1 MAKFQYLDV
10 SNLTLYTQLMT
21 QDAAKKIED
30 AVSPAIK
37 TISQSSDLTTL
48 YFYTKEAP
56 VTEDEAAFSFTIP
69 AVDISIK
76 ADKVQKPTAGNFA
89 GLDAKGNLTD
99 SGKKASDFEN
109 AGAADEAKTELLKFI
124 GTIPA
129 DAAAKNIVAYIKESV
144 DAGLYDDNAIRAL
157 INGNT
162 SAIAIINGT
171 GEGSMKKVCANALTE
186 FVAGAPENLDTY
198 KELTDWIL
206 NHSSDA
212 AEMNSKIGTN
222 TANISNLKK
231 MVGTLPAGVAAA
243 TVIDYIA
250 EYVSKALTDSDLAQ
264 YAKADDLDAA
274 VGRIGGL
281 ETDLASANGKV
292 SKNTTD
298 ITAIKTAIGTIP
310 DGAVAKTLVAYA
322 QELVEALRQQLTA
335 LAARVTTAEG
345 KISNLQTDVTKAKG
359 DISTNIAGIT
369 ALQGL
374 VGDGFEPIPEA
385 AIRALFT

>member
-1 MAKFQYLDV
+1 MAKLQYLDV
-10 SNLTLYTQLMT
+10 SNLTLYTQLMN
-21 QDAAKKIED
+21 QDVAKKIED

-56 VTEDEAAFSFTIP
+56 VKEDEAAFSFTIP
-69 AVDISIK
+69 AVDISMK
-76 ADKVQKPTAGNFA
+76 ADKVQKPAAGNFA
-89 GLDAKGNLTD
+89 GLDAKGNLVD
-99 SGKKASDFEN
+99 SGRKAGDFEN
-109 AGAADEAKTELLKFI
+109 AGAANEAKAELLKFI

-129 DAAAKNIVAYIKESV
+129 DAVAKNIVAYIKEAV
-144 DAGLYDDNAIRAL
+144 DAGEYDDAAIKAL

-162 SAIAIINGT
+162 SAIAVINGT
-171 GEGSMKKVCANALTE
+171 GEGSMKKACANALTE

-212 AEMNSKIGTN
+212 AEMDSKIGTN
-222 TANISNLKK
+222 TTNIANLKNL
-231 MVGTLPAGVAAA
+231 VGTLPAGVAAT

-250 EYVSKALTDSDLAQ
+250 EYVSKSLIDSDLSQ
-264 YAKADDLDAA
+264 YAKADDLEAA
-274 VGRIGGL
+274 VERVDTL
-281 ETDLASANGKV
+281 EANLASTDGKV
-292 SKNTTD
+292 SKNTAD
-298 ITAIKTAIGTIP
+298 ITTIKTSMGTIP

-322 QELVEALRQQLTA
+322 QELVEALHQQLTA

-345 KISNLQTDVTKAKG
+345 NISTLQSDVSKAKS

-385 AIRALFT
+385 AVRALFT